1 MIILITM
8 MITIVIIIIIII
20 IIIVIIRFLVDAPL
34 HCKEYPLKLILINN
48 RADRNVA

>member
-1 MIILITM
+1 MIILISM
-8 MITIVIIIIIII
+8 MITIVIIIII

-34 HCKEYPLKLILINN
+34 HCKEYPLKLILIIN

>member
-8 MITIVIIIIIII
+8 MITIVIIII

-34 HCKEYPLKLILINN
+34 HCKEYPLKLILIIN

>member
-8 MITIVIIIIIII
+8 MITIVIIIII
-20 IIIVIIRFLVDAPL
+20 VIIRLLVDAPL
-34 HCKEYPLKLILINN
+34 HCKEYPLKLILIIN

>member
-8 MITIVIIIIIII
+8 MITIVIIIII

>member
-20 IIIVIIRFLVDAPL
+20 IVITRFLVDAPL
-34 HCKEYPLKLILINN
+34 HCKEYPQTNF
-48 RADRNVA
+48 DY

>member
-20 IIIVIIRFLVDAPL
+20 IIVIIRFLVDAPL
-34 HCKEYPLKLILINN
+34 YCKEYPLKLILINN

>member
-8 MITIVIIIIIII
+8 MITIVIIII

-34 HCKEYPLKLILINN
+34 HCKEYPLKLILIIN
-48 RADRNVA
+48 RADLNVA

>member
-1 MIILITM
+1 MIILISM
-8 MITIVIIIIIII
+8 MITIVIIII

-34 HCKEYPLKLILINN
+34 HCKEYPLKLILIIN

>member
-8 MITIVIIIIIII
+8 MITIVIIII

-34 HCKEYPLKLILINN
+34 HCKEYPIKLILIIN
-48 RADRNVA
+48 RADLNVA